1 MVMQRQQ
8 FTTDEP
14 SDGFVTG
21 DNTVTSLERDTTGG
35 QLLSETASAAAEQ
48 SIEAEQSG
56 VVEEALEVGQ
66 SEEVGRVTAAIR
78 REVRARHKRNV
89 LFTVGSVLAYIPAF
103 YFLHLIGS
111 KGDPKVAHYD
121 ELTALRFV
129 ICFALPA
136 LLLPLL
142 MTVYARKLRK
152 RTQKTTGKIDALEDL
167 TLVGPLAE
175 VLAIDD
181 LAVRRMAKANLT
193 RLLPRLRASDVT
205 LLNAYQRKHLNRF
218 VGAHLFEIG
227 HRDIRELWSKQA
239 RQRDTEFQLA
249 ILKAYEQVGD
259 AESLPFVKS
268 IAHPIA
274 QQARIVP
281 VEAVEAANRCL
292 PFLIDLAEQDRASK
306 QLLRPSSAS
315 DVLPD
320 TLLRPAMHQTNT
332 QEIASLL
339 RAGAAVDAFV
349 APKRGKRSDE

>member
-1 MVMQRQQ
+1 MQRQQ

-14 SDGFVTG
+14 LDGFVPG
-21 DNTVTSLERDTTGG
+21 DNTVTSLKIDTTGG
-35 QLLSETASAAAEQ
+35 QPLSETASAASEQ
-48 SIEAEQSG
+48 SIEAEGSG
-56 VVEEALEVGQ
+56 EVAGALEVGQ

-89 LFTVGSVLAYIPAF
+89 LFTVGSIVAYIPALT
-103 YFLHLIGS
+103 FLHLMTVDANQNNGHVREGMGFIFL
-111 KGDPKVAHYD
+111 A
-121 ELTALRFV
+121 F
-129 ICFALPA
+129 F
-136 LLLPLL
+136 LLPTLVLPIL
-142 MTVYARKLRK
+142 MHMYNRTLGK
-152 RTQKTTGKIDALEDL
+152 RTRKTTGKIDALEDL

-193 RLLPRLRASDVT
+193 RLLPRLRASDAA
-205 LLNAYQRKHLNRF
+205 LLNAYQRKQLNRF
-218 VGAHLFEIG
+218 VRPGLFDPSQ
-227 HRDIRELWSKQA
+227 RDIQEIFSKKA
-239 RQRDTEFQLA
+239 RQHDARFQIA

-268 IAHPIA
+268 IAHPTV
-274 QQARIVP
+274 QQARMVP

-320 TLLRPAMHQTNT
+320 TLLRPAMHQTST
-332 QEIASLL
+332 HEIASLL

>member
-1 MVMQRQQ
+1 MIMQRQQ

-48 SIEAEQSG
+48 SIEAEQPG
-56 VVEEALEVGQ
+56 VVEEAFEVGQ

-89 LFTVGSVLAYIPAF
+89 LFTVGSIVAYIPAF
-103 YFLHLIGS
+103 FFLKLIGTRP
-111 KGDPKVAHYD
+111 DLDVVRYHEVVAI
-121 ELTALRFV
+121 RFLIYV
-129 ICFALPA
+129 GLPS

-142 MTVYARKLRK
+142 MHMYNRKVRQ

-181 LAVRRMAKANLT
+181 LAVRRMAKANLI
-193 RLLPRLRASDVT
+193 RLLPRLRASDAA
-205 LLNAYQRKHLNRF
+205 LLNAHQRKQLNRF
-218 VGAHLFEIG
+218 VRPGLFDPSQ
-227 HRDIRELWSKQA
+227 RDIREIFSRKA
-239 RQRDTEFQLA
+239 RQRDARFQIA

-259 AESLPFVKS
+259 AESLPYVKS
-268 IAHPIA
+268 IARPTA

-292 PFLIDLAEQDRASK
+292 PFLVDLAEQDRASK

>member
-103 YFLHLIGS
+103 FFLKLIGTRP
-111 KGDPKVAHYD
+111 DLDVVRYHEVVAI
-121 ELTALRFV
+121 RFLIYV
-129 ICFALPA
+129 GLPS

-142 MTVYARKLRK
+142 MHMYNRKVRQ

-181 LAVRRMAKANLT
+181 LAVRRMAKANLI
-193 RLLPRLRASDVT
+193 RLLPRLRASDAA

-259 AESLPFVKS
+259 ADCLPAVQSL
-268 IAHPIA
+268 AHPTVHYKLVPPEVVDAA
-274 QQARIVP
+274 QQ
-281 VEAVEAANRCL
+281 CL
-292 PFLIDLAEQDRASK
+292 LFLEPMLAQDRASK
-306 QLLRPSSAS
+306 QLLRASSAS

-320 TLLRPAMHQTNT
+320 TLLRPAMHNTNP
-332 QEIASLL
+332 EESASLL
-339 RAGAAVDAFV
+339 RATDA
-349 APKRGKRSDE
+349 